1 MVRYLKKRGGG
12 LYKNSDGNS
21 TFQHEKLFI
30 KAKDDQVRSK
40 AKGVVIL
47 SAGLTINLI

>member
-12 LYKNSDGNS
+12 LYKSSDGNS

-30 KAKDDQVRSK
+30 KAKDAQVRTIG
-40 AKGVVIL
+40 KGVVIL